1 MRYRIAVHHS
11 DEGFSVSV
19 PGLPGCWSQ
28 GATDAEA
35 VENIK
40 DAIREYL
47 AVVEE
52 QLPVHGVP
60 TTMSSEC
67 VVY

>member
-1 MRYRIAVHHS
+1 MRYRIAIRKS
-11 DEGFSVSV
+11 DEGYSVSV

-28 GATDAEA
+28 GATDAKA

-52 QLPVHGVP
+52 QLRGEEIREIDVAV
-60 TTMSSEC
+60 
-67 VVY
+67 

>member
-1 MRYRIAVHHS
+1 MRYRIAVRQS
-11 DEGFSVSV
+11 AEGYSVSV

-52 QLPVHGVP
+52 ELCGEELREIEVAV
-60 TTMSSEC
+60 
-67 VVY
+67 

>member
-1 MRYRIAVHHS
+1 MKYKIAIHKS

-28 GATDAEA
+28 GTTEPEA
-35 VENIK
+35 LENIC

-47 AVVEE
+47 
-52 QLPVHGVP
+52 
-60 TTMSSEC
+60 
-67 VVY
+67 